1 MYTRP
6 EGSLYDFRAHGAVDG
21 GPSCGAGLSD
31 RFRPEKSAQRA
42 SAFVVRDGTDLIRS
56 ATEFQTP
63 ALRVLP
69 FVLPFMPP
77 FMLQV
82 DCMAVQI
89 DDDLI
94 ALRAREHDGGDYF
107 GRPVALSH

>member
-31 RFRPEKSAQRA
+31 RLHPEKSAQRA

-56 ATEFQTP
+56 ATEF
-63 ALRVLP
+63 
-69 FVLPFMPP
+69 
-77 FMLQV
+77 
-82 DCMAVQI
+82 
-89 DDDLI
+89 
-94 ALRAREHDGGDYF
+94 
-107 GRPVALSH
+107 